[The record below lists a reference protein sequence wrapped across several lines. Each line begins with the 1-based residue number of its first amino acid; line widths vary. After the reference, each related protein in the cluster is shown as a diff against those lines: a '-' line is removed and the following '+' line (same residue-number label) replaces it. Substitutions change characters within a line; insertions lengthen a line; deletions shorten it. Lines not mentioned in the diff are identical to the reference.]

1 MILNKNI
8 LITGV
13 GKGLGKEMVFNFVKN
28 GAFVYGITRS
38 RKDIKALS
46 KLKNTKIFY
55 GDVRNAKILEKI
67 LKQSIKDKR
76 LINGLVNNVD
86 SERYES
92 IETGVGSI
100 DDHWESDIVTVLMNK
115 K

>member
-38 RKDIKALS
+38 RK
-46 KLKNTKIFY
+46 
-55 GDVRNAKILEKI
+55 R
-67 LKQSIKDKR
+67 
-76 LINGLVNNVD
+76 
-86 SERYES
+86 
-92 IETGVGSI
+92 
-100 DDHWESDIVTVLMNK
+100 H
-115 K
+115 